1 MFNKVILAGNL
12 TRDVE
17 IRYLPSGQALGKIG
31 LATNRRY
38 KKQDGSQGDD
48 VCYIDVN
55 LWGRTAEVANQYLK
69 KGSQVLIEG
78 RLTLESWVDNNG
90 QKRSRHT
97 ITAESMQMLGG
108 RSQREE
114 GGANHYGNANSYG
127 NNGYGEENNY
137 ARKNNYGAESY
148 EGGYGNNPNTM
159 KNNNN
164 FNSAQQA
171 PKMQQNKEVA
181 QEEKIPEIDIND
193 EEIPF

>member
-17 IRYLPSGQALGKIG
+17 IRYLPSGQALGKIN

-78 RLTLESWVDNNG
+78 RLTLESWVDNAG
-90 QKRSRHT
+90 QKRSKHT
-97 ITAESMQMLGG
+97 VTAESMQMLGS
-108 RSQREE
+108 RTQREE
-114 GGANHYGNANSYG
+114 GGNQYSSGYGNSNYG
-127 NNGYGEENNY
+127 NNQESNYAENYGGGYNNNY
-137 ARKNNYGAESY
+137 NA
-148 EGGYGNNPNTM
+148 
-159 KNNNN
+159 NNNN
-164 FNSAQQA
+164 FNSSPQAQKQA
-171 PKMQQNKEVA
+171 VH
-181 QEEKIPEIDIND
+181 EEKIPEIDIND